1 MLRAA
6 GPAELRA
13 AYAALAAVA
22 DPDRAAWYRAAAAIG
37 PDPGAADALAAAG
50 ERARGRSGHAT
61 AAAALARAA
70 ELTPDAELR
79 AARRIAAAGAA
90 LSAGHADRALALLD
104 AAGTPA
110 GAPARAEAA
119 RIRGAVELLRGSPAA
134 AYRLLSEAAHA
145 LAAEQPETAL
155 RLGVSAMEAA
165 SLAGL
170 PPLHPLGAA
179 ADGADPAA
187 GEPAFLRSFAGGIE
201 ALFAGDTGPAARA
214 LGHVVRAGATLEDP
228 QLVVWAGA
236 AAFFVGDE
244 DAAVTLHERAA
255 ARGRATGDAIVLPF
269 ALTFLATAHLWSGR
283 PAVAEAD
290 AEEARRLAREAG
302 QDNLALQADG
312 VLAGIAALRGRADEC
327 RELAERARA
336 IARERGLVL
345 VEGAAT
351 IALAELELALGA
363 PDAAFDRLDRLA
375 HGPGAHQ
382 AHRFAVV
389 PTLVEAAARAA
400 RPSEARAPAAGF
412 AEWARATGSGWAL
425 PLAARSLALVADD
438 EAEADAL
445 LAEALALHDRHRRP
459 LDRARTELLIGE
471 RLRRARR
478 KAEARAPLRAA
489 LETFEAAGAAPWAER
504 ARDELRAAGAAGRA
518 PRRATAGSPHP
529 AGAPGRAARRAGSE
543 QQRRGGRA
551 VPQPADRR
559 VPPPQG
565 VPQARAARPRGARR
579 RARRERDRVN
589 YG

>member
-1 MLRAA
+1 
-6 GPAELRA
+6 
-13 AYAALAAVA
+13 
-22 DPDRAAWYRAAAAIG
+22 
-37 PDPGAADALAAAG
+37 
-50 ERARGRSGHAT
+50 
-61 AAAALARAA
+61 
-70 ELTPDAELR
+70 
-79 AARRIAAAGAA
+79 
-90 LSAGHADRALALLD
+90 
-104 AAGTPA
+104 
-110 GAPARAEAA
+110 
-119 RIRGAVELLRGSPAA
+119 
-134 AYRLLSEAAHA
+134 
-145 LAAEQPETAL
+145 
-155 RLGVSAMEAA
+155 MEAA

-179 ADGADPAA
+179 ADGADPTA
-187 GEPAFLRSFAGGIE
+187 GESAFLRLFAAGIE
-201 ALFAGDTGPAARA
+201 ALFAGETGRAARS
-214 LGHVVRAGATLEDP
+214 LGDVVRAGATLEDP

-244 DAAVTLHERAA
+244 DAAVALHERAA
-255 ARGRATGDAIVLPF
+255 ARGRATGDAAVLPF

-312 VLAGIAALRGRADEC
+312 VLAGIAALRGRAGEC

-400 RPSEARAPAAGF
+400 RPGEARAAATGF

-489 LETFEAAGAAPWAER
+489 LETFEAAGAVPWAER
-504 ARDELRAAGAAGRA
+504 ARDELRAAGA
-518 PRRATAGSPHP
+518 P
-529 AGAPGRAARRAGSE
+529 AARPGGRPLDRLTPQELQVARLVARGASNSDAAAALFLSPRTVEYHLHKVFRKLGLHARAELAAALAGSE
-543 QQRRGGRA
+543 TG
-551 VPQPADRR
+551 
-559 VPPPQG
+559 
-565 VPQARAARPRGARR
+565 
-579 RARRERDRVN
+579 
-589 YG
+589 

>member
-61 AAAALARAA
+61 AASALARAA
-70 ELTPDAELR
+70 ELTPDAGLR

-104 AAGTPA
+104 AAGTPT
-110 GAPARAEAA
+110 GSLRAPRRRGSAA
-119 RIRGAVELLRGSPAA
+119 RSSCCAGSPAA

-145 LAAEQPETAL
+145 LAAERP
-155 RLGVSAMEAA
+155 RDRAA
-165 SLAGL
+165 AGRESDGRHRRSAGL

-179 ADGADPAA
+179 ADGADPH
-187 GEPAFLRSFAGGIE
+187 GRRVRV
-201 ALFAGDTGPAARA
+201 PAAVRRRDRGAVRGQTGRA
-214 LGHVVRAGATLEDP
+214 ARSLGHVVRAGATLEDP

-244 DAAVTLHERAA
+244 DAAVALHERAA
-255 ARGRATGDAIVLPF
+255 ARGRATGDAAVLPF

-312 VLAGIAALRGRADEC
+312 VLAGIAALRGRAGEC

-363 PDAAFDRLDRLA
+363 PDAAFDRLARLAAVPTPTGPPVRGRADARRGRGPRRAAGRGARVRDRLREVGA
-375 HGPGAHQ
+375 RHRHGVGAAARRARPGA
-382 AHRFAVV
+382 RDGRRGRGRV
-389 PTLVEAAARAA
+389 LLGGARAA
-400 RPSEARAPAAGF
+400 RPAPPPARSRPNGAARRRAPAPRPPQG
-412 AEWARATGSGWAL
+412 GG
-425 PLAARSLALVADD
+425 AD
-438 EAEADAL
+438 
-445 LAEALALHDRHRRP
+445 P
-459 LDRARTELLIGE
+459 
-471 RLRRARR
+471 
-478 KAEARAPLRAA
+478 
-489 LETFEAAGAAPWAER
+489 
-504 ARDELRAAGAAGRA
+504 
-518 PRRATAGSPHP
+518 
-529 AGAPGRAARRAGSE
+529 AARRAGDVRG
-543 QQRRGGRA
+543 RRRDTVGRA
-551 VPQPADRR
+551 GP
-559 VPPPQG
+559 
-565 VPQARAARPRGARR
+565 
-579 RARRERDRVN
+579 
-589 YG
+589 